1 MARRDNEIRVIGSI
15 LIDPQCIVECDSI
28 GLNVDDFDDS
38 TSRLAFQAIDEIRQ
52 DGGVLDPVVIASH
65 MSGITP
71 GDYSEW
77 LYDTMVVTTTAANMG
92 AYCQLV
98 RDGARRQ
105 VFINALMDSA
115 TAANYGDWQTEA
127 AHIYEMLQTL
137 KGKDAGIITGQDL
150 SKSWL
155 DYYDQVKEDPEAA
168 FCRTGFVDLDRQLG
182 GGMFKSEVYI
192 VGARP
197 GMGKTTLAINI
208 AQNIVNRGEAVLFV
222 SLEMSEQQIQA
233 KRISLETK
241 LPYTKLMTG
250 RISGQDEQIMMAWLK
265 DQQTAPFYL
274 TTRSLTVGEIG
285 RHARQVPKLAAIVVD
300 YIGLISCSEES
311 RQKPRYEQMTEI
323 SASLKAM
330 AKLMRIP
337 VLALCQL
344 NRENTTRGDKRPTMA
359 DLRDSGAIEQDA
371 GAIILL
377 HRPEYYEQ
385 HEENEERPELE
396 QIELNVA
403 KNRHAETGLVRMWWS
418 GNYGKLMQLSARE
431 EPAPNKINREEA
443 LPF

>member
-1 MARRDNEIRVIGSI
+1 MARRDNEIQVIGSI
-15 LIDPQCIVECDSI
+15 LIDPRCVVECDRI
-28 GLNVDDFDDS
+28 GLKTEDFEDNVC
-38 TSRLAFQAIDEIRQ
+38 RLAYQAIEEIRQ
-52 DGGVLDPVVIASH
+52 NGDVLDPRIVAERMAAAV
-65 MSGITP
+65 P
-71 GDYSEW
+71 GDYSER
-77 LYDTMVVTTTAANMG
+77 LYDAMVVTTTAANMRV
-92 AYCQLV
+92 YCQLV
-98 RDGARRQ
+98 RDGAQRKKF
-105 VFINALMDSA
+105 VDALMDSA
-115 TAANYGDWQTEA
+115 MAANYGDWHAEA
-127 AHIYEMLQTL
+127 AQVYETLQQL
-137 KGKDAGIITGQDL
+137 KAEDAGMFTEQDL
-150 SKSWL
+150 ASSWL
-155 DYYDQVKEDPEAA
+155 DYFEQVKENPDAA
-168 FCRTGFVDLDRQLG
+168 YCRTGFVDLDRQLG
-182 GGMFKSEVYI
+182 GGMFRSDVYI

-233 KRISLETK
+233 KRISLETN

-250 RISGQDEQIMMAWLK
+250 RIAGQDEQTMMAWLQA
-265 DQQTAPFYL
+265 QQSAPFYL
-274 TTRSLTVGEIG
+274 TTRSLTVGDIS
-285 RHARQVPKLAAIVVD
+285 RYARQVPNIACVMVD
-300 YIGLISCSEES
+300 YIGLISCPDES

-323 SASLKAM
+323 SAALKAM
-330 AKLMRIP
+330 AKMMHVP

-385 HEENEERPELE
+385 RDESEERPELE

-403 KNRHAETGLVRMWWS
+403 KNRHAETGVVRMWWS
-418 GNYGKLMQLSARE
+418 GNYGKLMQISGQDEPPLSISRE
-431 EPAPNKINREEA
+431 EV